1 MIFQQSNHY
10 DGRNEKALRIKA
22 IYELSHFFDETSEEK
37 LKDFVII
44 ISRRMNFDSG
54 KKTGSQKKDHKR

>member
-1 MIFQQSNHY
+1 VIFQQSNHY

-37 LKDFVII
+37 LKDFDII

-54 KKTGSQKKDHKR
+54 KKRGHKKRP

>member
-1 MIFQQSNHY
+1 VIFQQSNHY
-10 DGRNEKALRIKA
+10 YGRNEKALRIKA

-54 KKTGSQKKDHKR
+54 KNGVTKKDHKR